1 MTKKKTS
8 LVPTELSEDARDQQ
22 DYSMNYALSS
32 DEELSRS
39 VWKFI
44 DGVLNLPKARRTIG
58 KQSIEV
64 IKYQAAQLKPD
75 MVRSSEEY
83 LTIHVAITK
92 ALDEMRGT
100 TWLNENLKVR
110 DIREMSREWFIRDFI
125 KPVAA
130 WMAQRIRERNHVD
143 HANLSLTLLVNLI
156 QFVVDTN
163 LGRSHDNASSKFVGG
178 KFGSAFD
185 VTDPPLWATFN
196 AACDKFELD
205 EGDDF
210 SSVLFRVLTK
220 WLCKLEVKV
229 YLALYDH
236 VKELEVIYG

>member
-1 MTKKKTS
+1 MTKNKSTGA
-8 LVPTELSEDARDQQ
+8 PTELSKAARDQQ
-22 DYSMNYALSS
+22 NYSINCALSS

-44 DGVLNLPKARRTIG
+44 DSVVDLPKARRTIG
-58 KQSIEV
+58 KNSIEV
-64 IKYQAAQLKPD
+64 IKYQAAQLNPD
-75 MVRSSEEY
+75 MVRSSDEY
-83 LTIHVAITK
+83 LSIHGAISK

-110 DIREMSREWFIRDFI
+110 DIREVSREWFIRDFT

-143 HANLSLTLLVNLI
+143 HANLSLTLLVNLS
-156 QFVVDTN
+156 QCVVDTN

-196 AACDKFELD
+196 AACDKFQID

-210 SSVLFRVLTK
+210 ASVIFRVLTK
-220 WLCKLEVKV
+220 WLCKLEIKV

-236 VKELEVIYG
+236 VKELEAIYG